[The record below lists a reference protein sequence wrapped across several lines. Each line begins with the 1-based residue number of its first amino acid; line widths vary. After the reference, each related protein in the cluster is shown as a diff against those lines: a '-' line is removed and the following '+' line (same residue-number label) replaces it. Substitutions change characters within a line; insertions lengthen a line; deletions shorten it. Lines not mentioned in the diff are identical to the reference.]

1 MTTQT
6 STQSLM
12 RTLARAELATQSEN
26 WPLAASL
33 WETLVDANPVNGTWW
48 NHLATALHH
57 LDQFESELAALHH
70 VLELGDYYPSHPA
83 YRIARCHACLG
94 NTPAALASLEQAVN
108 SGLHDLDDAQDDDAF
123 ADLRDNPTFRQLT
136 GIPEQDLDRDSQW
149 RADVRFTARE
159 IKRRAFSPFG
169 TLSEPGFD
177 ATIETIVDRIPLLS
191 DHQVILELARLLRTL
206 NDGHARI
213 RPPDDRTDLQRALP
227 LSLFLFEEGL
237 FVIATTPD
245 HEDLLGAQLLQIGSH
260 DIDHVLDAFDPLVTR
275 DNDNAQWFKAGLP
288 DWLIEASTLHALG
301 LIDDPDQVPLTV
313 RTLTGETHT
322 ITLAPDPAWPACK
335 IRGELPFPTGWL
347 TLHESLESPV
357 PHYLRNSD
365 LPFWFDYVRDEHL
378 VYVQFNSVRDTAT
391 ETIDAF
397 GKRLYT
403 FVDANPVDRLVL
415 DMRWNG
421 GGNTLQEWPFLR
433 QIIANQKTNQ
443 RGSLFVII
451 GRNTFSAA
459 QNGINFLDTH
469 SNATFVGEPT
479 GSSPSFIGETHPF
492 TLPHSK
498 VTMNISD
505 LHWVGT
511 WPGDT
516 RKWIPPTIYIP
527 PTFATFRQNRDPAL
541 DAIRGLHE
549 RLPAV

>member
-1 MTTQT
+1 MTTQA
-6 STQSLM
+6 LM
-12 RTLARAELATQSEN
+12 RTLARAELATQAQN

-33 WETLVDANPVNGTWW
+33 WETLVDANPVNGAWW
-48 NHLATALHH
+48 NALATAHHH

-70 VLELGDYYPSHPA
+70 VLELGEYYPSHPA
-83 YRIARCHACLG
+83 YRIARCHARLG
-94 NTPAALASLEQAVN
+94 NTPAALASLEQAVDT
-108 SGLHDLDDAQDDDAF
+108 GLHDLDDARDEDAF
-123 ADLRDNPTFRQLT
+123 ANLRDNPTFRELT
-136 GIPEQDLDRDSQW
+136 GFPEPNLDRDSQW
-149 RADVRFTARE
+149 RADVRFTSRE

-177 ATIETIVDRIPLLS
+177 ATIETIVDRVPLLS
-191 DHQVILELARLLRTL
+191 DHQVILELARLLRAL

-213 RPPDDRTDLQRALP
+213 RPPDDRADLQRALP

-237 FVIATTPD
+237 FVIAATPD
-245 HEDLLGAQLLQIGSH
+245 HEDLLGAQILQVGDH
-260 DIDHVLDAFDPLVTR
+260 DIDHVLDAFDPLITR

-288 DWLIEASTLHALG
+288 DWLIQTSTLHALG
-301 LIDDPDQVPLTV
+301 LINDPGQVPLTV
-313 RTLTGETHT
+313 RALDGEARS
-322 ITLAPDPAWPACK
+322 IVLAPDPEWPACK
-335 IRGELPFPTGWL
+335 TRRELPFPTGWA

-357 PHYLRNSD
+357 PHSLRNVD
-365 LPFWFDYVRDEHL
+365 LPFWFDYLREEHL

-397 GKRLYT
+397 GQRLYT

-433 QIIANQKTNQ
+433 QIIANRTTNQ

-451 GRNTFSAA
+451 GRGTFSAA

-479 GSSPSFIGETHPF
+479 GSSPAFIGETHPF
-492 TLPHSK
+492 TLPHSG
-498 VTMNISD
+498 VMMNISD

-516 RKWIPPTIYIP
+516 RKWIPPTIYTP
-527 PTFATFRQNRDPAL
+527 PTFAAYRENLDPAL
-541 DAIRGLHE
+541 DAIRALNE

>member
-1 MTTQT
+1 MT
-6 STQSLM
+6 TQSLM

-33 WETLVDANPVNGTWW
+33 WEALVDANPVNGAWW
-48 NHLATALHH
+48 NNLATAHHH
-57 LDQFESELAALHH
+57 LEQYDQELAALHH

-83 YRIARCHACLG
+83 YRMARCHARLG
-94 NTPAALASLEQAVN
+94 NTPAALASLEQAIN
-108 SGLHDLDDAQDDDAF
+108 GGLHDLHEAREEEAF
-123 ADLRDNPTFRQLT
+123 ESLRDNPTFRQLT
-136 GIPEQDLDRDSQW
+136 GFAEPDLDRDSQW

-169 TLSEPGFD
+169 TLPEPAFD
-177 ATIETIVDRIPLLS
+177 ATIETIVDRVPLLS
-191 DHQVILELARLLRTL
+191 DHQVILELARVLRAL

-213 RPPDDRTDLQRALP
+213 RPPDDRADLQRALP

-237 FVIATTPD
+237 FVVATTPN
-245 HEDLLGAQLLQIGSH
+245 HADLLGAQLLQIGDH
-260 DIDHVLDAFDPLVTR
+260 DIDHVLDAFDPLIAR
-275 DNDNAQWFKAGLP
+275 DNDNAQWFKACLP
-288 DWLIEASTLHALG
+288 DWLIQTSALHALG
-301 LIDDPDQVPLTV
+301 LIAHPDQVPLTI
-313 RTLTGETHT
+313 RALDGETRAV
-322 ITLAPDPAWPACK
+322 TLAPDPEWPARK
-335 IRGELPFPTGWL
+335 IRNEPPFSAGWVSF
-347 TLHESLESPV
+347 HESLDSPV
-357 PHYLRNSD
+357 PHYLRNTG
-365 LPFWFDYVRDEHL
+365 LPFWFDYLRDEGI
-378 VYVQFNSVRDTAT
+378 VYVQFNSVGDTAT
-391 ETIDAF
+391 ETLDAF

-433 QIIANQKTNQ
+433 QIIANHKTNQ

-451 GRNTFSAA
+451 GRGTFSAA

-479 GSSPSFIGETHPF
+479 GSSPAFIGETHPF
-492 TLPHSK
+492 TLPHSR
-498 VTMNISD
+498 VEMNVSD

-511 WPGDT
+511 WPGDS
-516 RKWIPPTIYIP
+516 RKWIPPTIYTP
-527 PTFATFRQNRDPAL
+527 PTFAAYRENRDPAL
-541 DAIRGLHE
+541 DAILTLHE